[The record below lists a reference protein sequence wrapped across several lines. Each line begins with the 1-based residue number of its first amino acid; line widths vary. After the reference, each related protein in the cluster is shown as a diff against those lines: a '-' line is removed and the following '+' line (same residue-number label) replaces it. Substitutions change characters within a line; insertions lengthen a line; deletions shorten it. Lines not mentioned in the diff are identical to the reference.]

1 MDPLVCPR
9 RRSGRGA
16 LESRPMDFA
25 ETGDLAMVRES
36 VRRIAAGFGYAYWA
50 AKARGGGKP
59 DELWRALGE
68 AGFVGANLP
77 EAFGGGGLGIAATAI
92 VCEELA
98 AAGCPLLLL
107 VVSPSICGSILARFG
122 NETQQREWLPD
133 IASGRRKMAFAL
145 TEPDAGS
152 NTHNLSTTAVREGAG
167 WRLRGSKCYIS
178 FADEADAVLV
188 VARTSTD
195 ERTGRAR
202 LGLFIVPTGAPGL
215 RKDLIPVEIVAP
227 DRQFLLFFDDVAL
240 PESALIGREGDGLRQ
255 VFHGLNPERIT
266 GAALA
271 VGTGLY
277 ALARACDYARQRKV
291 WGVPIGA
298 HQGLAHPLAKAK
310 IDLELA
316 RLMTQKAAWLYDTGQ
331 EAGEAANI
339 AKYAAA
345 EAALAALDQ
354 AIQTHGGHGLSQEFG
369 LAALWG
375 GTRLARIAPVSR
387 EMILNFV
394 AEHSL
399 GLPRSY

>member
-1 MDPLVCPR
+1 
-9 RRSGRGA
+9 
-16 LESRPMDFA
+16 MDFA
-25 ETGDLAMVRES
+25 ETAEMGMVRAS
-36 VRRIAAGFGYAYWA
+36 IRRLAGEFGYRYWA
-50 AKARGGGKP
+50 EKARGGGRP
-59 DELWRALGE
+59 DELWRAVGE
-68 AGFVGANLP
+68 AGFIGANLP

-107 VVSPSICGSILARFG
+107 VVSPSICGTILARFG
-122 NETQQREWLPD
+122 TEAQQHEWLPG
-133 IASGRRKMAFAL
+133 IASGQRKMAFAI

-152 NTHNLSTTAVREGAG
+152 NTHNLATTATRDGAG
-167 WRLRGSKCYIS
+167 WRLRGSKIYIS
-178 FADEADAVLV
+178 FADEVDAILV
-188 VARTSTD
+188 VARTGTD
-195 ERTGRAR
+195 ERTGRGR
-202 LGLFIVPTGAPGL
+202 LGLFIVPADAKGL
-215 RKDLIPVEIVAP
+215 RRDLIPVEIVAP

-240 PESALIGREGDGLRQ
+240 PEAALVGREGEGLRQ

-266 GAALA
+266 GAAMAL
-271 VGTGLY
+271 GTGLY
-277 ALARACDYARQRKV
+277 ALGRACDYARQRKV

-298 HQGLAHPLAKAK
+298 HQGLSHPLAKAK
-310 IDLELA
+310 IDIELA

-331 EAGEAANI
+331 EAGEAANV

-345 EAALAALDQ
+345 EAALSALDQ

-375 GTRLARIAPVSR
+375 GARLARIAPVSR

>member
-1 MDPLVCPR
+1 
-9 RRSGRGA
+9 
-16 LESRPMDFA
+16 MDFTETA
-25 ETGDLAMVRES
+25 ELAMVREA
-36 VRRIAAGFGYAYWA
+36 VRRIAAQFGYRYWA
-50 AKARGGGKP
+50 EKARGGGRP
-59 DELWRALGE
+59 DELWRAVGE
-68 AGFVGANLP
+68 AGFIGANLP

-107 VVSPSICGSILARFG
+107 VVSPSICGVILARFG
-122 NETQQREWLPD
+122 TEAQQREWLPG
-133 IASGRRKMAFAL
+133 IASGQRKMAFAL

-152 NTHNLSTTAVREGAG
+152 NTHNLATTAARDGAG
-167 WRLRGSKCYIS
+167 WRLRGSKIYIS
-178 FADEADAVLV
+178 FADEADAILV
-188 VARTSTD
+188 VARTGTD
-195 ERTGRAR
+195 EKSGRGR
-202 LGLFIVPTGAPGL
+202 LGLFIVPADAQGL
-215 RKDLIPVEIVAP
+215 RRDLIPVEIVAP

-240 PESALIGREGDGLRQ
+240 PEAALVGREGDGLRQ

-266 GAALA
+266 GAAMAL
-271 VGTGLY
+271 GTGFY
-277 ALARACDYARQRKV
+277 ALGRACDYARQRKV
-291 WGVPIGA
+291 WDVPIGA

-310 IDLELA
+310 IELELA
-316 RLMTQKAAWLYDTGQ
+316 RLMTQKAAWLYDNGQ
-331 EAGEAANI
+331 EAGEAANL

-345 EAALAALDQ
+345 EAALFALDQ

-375 GTRLARIAPVSR
+375 GARLARIAPVSR

>member
-1 MDPLVCPR
+1 
-9 RRSGRGA
+9 
-16 LESRPMDFA
+16 MDFSESA
-25 ETGDLAMVRES
+25 ELALVRAA
-36 VRRIAAGFGYAYWA
+36 VRRLAGEFGYAYWA
-50 AKARGGGKP
+50 GKARGGGRL
-59 DELWRALGE
+59 DELWRAVGE
-68 AGFVGANLP
+68 AGFIGANLP
-77 EAFGGGGLGIAATAI
+77 EAHGGGGLGIGATAI

-122 NETQQREWLPD
+122 TDAQRAEWLPD

-152 NTHNLSTTAVREGAG
+152 NTHNLSTTATRDGTG

-178 FADEADAVLV
+178 FADEADAILV
-188 VARTSTD
+188 AARTSTD
-195 ERTGRAR
+195 ERTGRGR
-202 LGLFIVPTGAPGL
+202 LGLFVVPADARGL
-215 RKDLIPVEIVAP
+215 RRDFIPVEIVAP

-240 PESALIGREGDGLRQ
+240 PENALVGREGDGLRQ
-255 VFHGLNPERIT
+255 LFHGLNPERIT

-271 VGTGLY
+271 LSTGLY
-277 ALARACDYARQRKV
+277 ALGRACEYARQRKV
-291 WGVPIGA
+291 WDVPIGA

-316 RLMTQKAAWLYDTGQ
+316 RLMTQKAAWLYDAGQ
-331 EAGEAANI
+331 ESGEAANI

-345 EAALAALDQ
+345 EAALAAVDQ

-375 GTRLARIAPVSR
+375 GARLARIAPVSR
-387 EMILNFV
+387 EMVLNFV

>member
-1 MDPLVCPR
+1 
-9 RRSGRGA
+9 
-16 LESRPMDFA
+16 MDFA
-25 ETGDLAMVRES
+25 ESAEIAMVRES
-36 VRRIAAGFGYAYWA
+36 VRRIAAGYGYRYWA
-50 AKARGGGKP
+50 EKARSGSTMS
-59 DELWRALGE
+59 ELWTALGD
-68 AGFVGANLP
+68 AGFIGVSLP
-77 EAFGGGGLGIAATAI
+77 AGSGGGGLGIAAMA
-92 VCEELA
+92 VVAEELS

-122 NETQQREWLPD
+122 TPDQQREWLPG

-152 NTHNLSTTAVREGAG
+152 NTHNLSTTATRVEGG

-178 FADEADAVLV
+178 FVDEVEAVLV
-188 VARTSTD
+188 AARTSVD
-195 ERTGRAR
+195 ERSGRAR
-202 LGLFIVPTGAPGL
+202 LGLFVVPTDAAGL
-215 RKDLIPVEIVAP
+215 KRDLIPVEIVAP
-227 DRQFLLFFDDVAL
+227 DRQFLLFFDDVTV
-240 PESALIGREGDGLRQ
+240 PESALVGREGDGLKQ
-255 VFHGLNPERIT
+255 LFLGLNPERIT
-266 GAALA
+266 GAAMA
-271 VGTGLY
+271 CGTGLY
-277 ALARACDYARQRKV
+277 ALDRACTYARERQV

-298 HQGLAHPLAKAK
+298 HQGLSHPLAKAK

-316 RLMTQKAAWLYDTGQ
+316 RLMTQKAAWLYDAGQ
-331 EAGEAANI
+331 DAGEAANM
-339 AKYAAA
+339 AKFAAA

-387 EMILNFV
+387 EMILNYV

>member
-1 MDPLVCPR
+1 
-9 RRSGRGA
+9 
-16 LESRPMDFA
+16 MDFTETA
-25 ETGDLAMVRES
+25 ELALVRAS
-36 VRRIAAGFGYAYWA
+36 VRRIAGEFGYAYWA
-50 AKARGGGKP
+50 DKARSGGKL
-59 DELWRALGE
+59 DELWRAVAE

-77 EAFGGGGLGIAATAI
+77 ESLGGGGLGIAATAI
-92 VCEELA
+92 ACEELA
-98 AAGCPLLLL
+98 AAGCPLLWL
-107 VVSPSICGSILARFG
+107 VVSPSICGTILARFG
-122 NETQQREWLPD
+122 TEAQQRAWLPD
-133 IASGRRKMAFAL
+133 IASGRRRMAFAI

-152 NTHNLSTTAVREGAG
+152 NTHKLSTTATREGAC

-178 FADEADAVLV
+178 FADEADAILV

-202 LGLFIVPTGAPGL
+202 LGLFIVPADVRGL
-215 RKDLIPVEIVAP
+215 RRDLIPVEIVAP

-240 PESALIGREGDGLRQ
+240 PEDALVGREGDGLRQ

-271 VGTGLY
+271 LGTGFY
-277 ALARACDYARQRKV
+277 ALGRACDYARQRKV
-291 WGVPIGA
+291 WDVPIGA

-316 RLMTQKAAWLYDTGQ
+316 RLMTQKAAWLFDGGQ
-331 EAGEAANI
+331 EAGEAANM

-345 EAALAALDQ
+345 EAALFALDQ

-375 GTRLARIAPVSR
+375 GARLARIAPVSR